1 MKKIKL
7 ILTSLLLIALSS
19 CYLNSNSTSSSTSSS
34 TISNSSSSTLSS
46 SSSSTSINSS
56 SSSSK
61 EQVFGSVPEGVKVYT
76 ELEAIEHMQLSS
88 YEQFEEM
95 YVSGI
100 IASSKYSSNNGKYT
114 ITLENGFQIYQG
126 YLDSGIPSLKVGD
139 EIVAFGKSMIYQNKT
154 YELAYDKSHK
164 TYPIIIKIIR
174 KEIVINNDDPNFNS
188 YGFPIIEVDIDDYNV
203 IQTGIYNTKEEVS
216 IYIYL
221 YGTLPSNYR
230 TKSQFNKSDY
240 TKENKLSTGG
250 DRFYNKEGILPDITN
265 IKYIEADI
273 DYTGGGRNS
282 KRIVYSANPLLI
294 FYTSDHYASYSIM
307 KVVE

>member
-1 MKKIKL
+1 MKKIKF
-7 ILTSLLLIALSS
+7 ILMSLLLIALSS
-19 CYLNSNSTSSSTSSS
+19 CN
-34 TISNSSSSTLSS
+34 
-46 SSSSTSINSS
+46 INSS
-56 SSSSK
+56 SSSSSITSNSTSISTNSSSQEK
-61 EQVFGSVPEGVKVYT
+61 IWGSVPDNVKVYT
-76 ELEAIEHMQLSS
+76 ELEAIEHMQSPS
-88 YEQFEEM
+88 YVQFEEM

-114 ITLENGFQIYQG
+114 ITFKNGFQIYQG
-126 YLDSGIPSLKVGD
+126 YLIDGLPSLKVGD
-139 EIVAFGKSMIYQNKT
+139 EIVASGKSMIYKNNI
-154 YELAYDKSHK
+154 YELGYDKSHK
-164 TYPIIIKIIR
+164 IYPTIIKLIR
-174 KEIVINNDDPNFNS
+174 KEIVYNDDDSSFNS

-203 IQTGIYNTKEEVS
+203 IETGIYNTKEEVS

-240 TKENKLSTGG
+240 TKDNKLSTGG

-273 DYTGGGRNS
+273 DYNGGGRNA
-282 KRIVYSANPLLI
+282 KRIVYSADPLLI
-294 FYTSDHYASYSIM
+294 FYTSDHYLSYSIM